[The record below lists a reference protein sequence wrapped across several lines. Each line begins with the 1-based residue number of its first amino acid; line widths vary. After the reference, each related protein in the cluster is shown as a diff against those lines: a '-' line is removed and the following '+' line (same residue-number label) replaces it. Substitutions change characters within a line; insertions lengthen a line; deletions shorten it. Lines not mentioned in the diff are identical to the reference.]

1 MRIWIEKTETR
12 VMCKKS
18 KQVRTRVWAHAFCR
32 QPHGRVIE
40 WNQVR
45 SAGANSQRNER
56 VDANAYIYM
65 RGNFSLGCLRFMRYL
80 GVLDCVYNVPG
91 YRSSYWYYYLNT
103 SIFGHILKSIVS
115 GSAEF
120 GDLVL
125 IICEMVSRSERWNNW
140 LLLHCQLK
148 CRQCA
153 YRNPHSTS
161 PRAIDQFTHR
171 ERETER
177 EWQTDR
183 LTDRQI
189 DRHIGFDIDTS
200 IRYMDRHRS
209 IKCC

>member
-1 MRIWIEKTETR
+1 MDWKDGNKSH
-12 VMCKKS
+12 VQKK
-18 KQVRTRVWAHAFCR
+18 QT
-32 QPHGRVIE
+32 
-40 WNQVR
+40 
-45 SAGANSQRNER
+45 GANASVGTCVLPAAAWQSNRVESSEKCGRKQPEKRER
-56 VDANAYIYM
+56 VNANAYIYM

-140 LLLHCQLK
+140 LLLHCQLN
-148 CRQCA
+148 CRECA